1 VTLLNQVRLIIDEP
15 NGPKFWPN
23 TQLYDAINEAS
34 IEVLGS
40 GQFDV
45 STATITATASAV
57 YVALPTTIMIP
68 KMLLST
74 DNIELPKT
82 TYAALERDSVGWGTA
97 TGTSHVACVEFDC
110 QTLQLYPIVST
121 AVVYKVVG
129 IPYPVEI
136 TTGVEDI
143 VANDMVSDAVRFWAG
158 SVLFDAT
165 RPDISDTLRMEGQ
178 EHLQVAMRHKRNTQ
192 SHKIYHLS
200 PASAINA
207 RRSGEI
213 SVLRNFR

>member
-40 GQFDV
+40 GQFDM
-45 STATITATASAV
+45 STATITASANAV
-57 YVALPTTIMIP
+57 YLTLPTTIMIP
-68 KMLLST
+68 KMLIGT
-74 DNIELPKT
+74 DNVELPKT
-82 TYAALERDSVGWGTA
+82 TYAALERDGIGWGTA

-110 QTLQLYPIVST
+110 QTLQLYPIVNT
-121 AVVYKVVG
+121 PVVYRVVG
-129 IPYPVEI
+129 IPYPTEI

-143 VANDMVSDAVRFWAG
+143 AANDIIVDAIRFYAG

-165 RPDISDTLRMEGQ
+165 RPDISDTLRVEGLQ
-178 EHLQVAMRHKRNTQ
+178 TLQVAMRHKRNTQ

-200 PASAINA
+200 PAGDINA

-213 SVLRNFR
+213 SVLRNYR